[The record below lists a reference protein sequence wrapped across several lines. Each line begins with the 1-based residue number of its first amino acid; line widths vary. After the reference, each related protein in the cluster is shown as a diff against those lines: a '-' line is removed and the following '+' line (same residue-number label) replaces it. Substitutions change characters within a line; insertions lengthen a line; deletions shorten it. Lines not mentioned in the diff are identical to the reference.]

1 MYNYYLTKEEAN
13 TKFMS
18 LMTIV
23 YC

>member
-1 MYNYYLTKEEAN
+1 MYYLTKEEAN

>member
-1 MYNYYLTKEEAN
+1 MYYLTKEEAN

-18 LMTIV
+18 LVTIV